1 MRETVSHDKPKK
13 RAFASHDIAKE
24 CVMNV
29 FGPPTPLM
37 ESLQISPNS
46 AKNGVCI

>member
-24 CVMNV
+24 CIMNA
-29 FGPPTPLM
+29 PPPAPLK
-37 ESLQISPNS
+37 ENQQISPNS
-46 AKNGVCI
+46 AKNGVCV